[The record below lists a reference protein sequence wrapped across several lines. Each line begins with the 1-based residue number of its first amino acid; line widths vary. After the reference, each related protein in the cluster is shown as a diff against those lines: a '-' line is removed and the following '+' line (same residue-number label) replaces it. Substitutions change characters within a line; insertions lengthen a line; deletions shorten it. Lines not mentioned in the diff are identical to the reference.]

1 MSSGNVVMAYNR
13 IFLAG
18 ATGVIGQRL
27 SRLLVADGWHV
38 TGTTRSA
45 EKASLLRAL
54 GVEPVV
60 VDVFDAQ
67 ALQHAM
73 QQARPDIVIHQLTDL
88 PAGLDPEKMA
98 EGRIRNERIRD
109 LGTRHLI
116 AAALACGVTR
126 MVVQSIAF
134 AYADGP
140 RPYTESS
147 PLGRASIAA
156 FEQQV
161 LDADLIGIIL
171 RYGALYGVGTG
182 FDAPVGEGA
191 VHVDA
196 AAQAAR
202 LAVKQGSAGIYN
214 IAEDDGIIS
223 SAKAITDL
231 GWSAEFRMDSSQN

>member
-1 MSSGNVVMAYNR
+1 MLHNR

-18 ATGVIGQRL
+18 ASGVIGQRL
-27 SRLLVADGWHV
+27 SQLLVADGWQV

-45 EKASLLRAL
+45 EKASLLRAQ
-54 GVEPVV
+54 GVEPVI

-67 ALQHAM
+67 ALHHAM

-88 PAGLDPEKMA
+88 PAGLDPEKMV

-140 RPYTESS
+140 RPYVESS

-161 LDADLIGIIL
+161 LDAGLTGIIL
-171 RYGALYGVGTG
+171 RYGALYGAGTG
-182 FDAPVGEGA
+182 FDMPVGEGA

-196 AAQAAR
+196 AAYAAR
-202 LAVKQGSAGIYN
+202 LAVTQGRAGVYN
-214 IAEDDGIIS
+214 ITENDGMVS
-223 SAKAITDL
+223 SVKAIRDL
-231 GWSAEFRMDSSQN
+231 GWSADFRMDSPKN

>member
-1 MSSGNVVMAYNR
+1 MAHNR

-54 GVEPVV
+54 GVEPAV

-161 LDADLIGIIL
+161 LDADLIGIVL
-171 RYGALYGVGTG
+171 RYGALYGAGTG
-182 FDAPVGEGA
+182 FDTPVGEGA

-196 AAQAAR
+196 AAQAAC

-214 IAEDDGIIS
+214 IAEDDGMIS

>member
-1 MSSGNVVMAYNR
+1 MSYNR

-18 ATGVIGQRL
+18 ASGVIGQRL
-27 SRLLVADGWHV
+27 SRLLVADGWQV

-45 EKASLLRAL
+45 DKAPLLRAL
-54 GVEPVV
+54 GVEPVI

-67 ALQHAM
+67 ALQQVM
-73 QQARPDIVIHQLTDL
+73 QQVRPDIIIHQLTDL

-109 LGTRHLI
+109 VGTRHLI
-116 AAALACGVTR
+116 AAAVASGVSR

-147 PLGRASIAA
+147 PLGRASIEA

-161 LDADLIGIIL
+161 LNAALTGMVL
-171 RYGALYGVGTG
+171 RYGAFYGVGIG
-182 FDAPVGEGA
+182 FDVPISEGA

-196 AAQAAR
+196 AAHAAR
-202 LAVKQGSAGIYN
+202 LAVKQGAGVYN
-214 IAEDDGIIS
+214 IAEDDGMVS
-223 SAKAITDL
+223 SAKAIQDL
-231 GWSAEFRMDSSQN
+231 GWSADFRMDSPQN

>member
-1 MSSGNVVMAYNR
+1 M
-13 IFLAG
+13 
-18 ATGVIGQRL
+18 IGQRL
-27 SRLLVADGWHV
+27 SQLLVADGWQV

-67 ALQHAM
+67 ALHHTM

-116 AAALACGVTR
+116 AAAIACGVTR

-140 RPYTESS
+140 RPYVESS
-147 PLGRASIAA
+147 PLGRASVAA

-161 LDADLIGIIL
+161 LDAGLITGIIL
-171 RYGALYGVGTG
+171 RYGALYGAGTG
-182 FDAPVGEGA
+182 FDLPVGEGA

-196 AAQAAR
+196 AAHAAR
-202 LAVKQGSAGIYN
+202 LAVTQGNSDVYN
-214 IAEDDGIIS
+214 IAENDGMVS
-223 SAKAITDL
+223 SVKAIRDL
-231 GWSAEFRMDSSQN
+231 GWNADFRIDTH